1 MFKNNKS
8 KDRFIKTYSQGSLTG
23 VEIWVDRET
32 GVNYVFSY
40 NGYTGGMT
48 ALLDSEGKPVVTP
61 VADYEE

>member
-1 MFKNNKS
+1 MFKNKKS

-40 NGYTGGMT
+40 NGYAGGMT